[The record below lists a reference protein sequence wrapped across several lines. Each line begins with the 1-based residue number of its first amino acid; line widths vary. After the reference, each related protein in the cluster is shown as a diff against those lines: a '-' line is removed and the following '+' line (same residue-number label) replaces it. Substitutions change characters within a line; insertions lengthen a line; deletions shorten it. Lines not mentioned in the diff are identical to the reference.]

1 MIAFTVPL
9 WLDRNFG
16 KSKHKTQI
24 SHATV
29 TRISNEFDDDGLT
42 PVFSSLSHF
51 QRQCLYLQAVGEW
64 FAGCRSSG
72 VELLVAAMHQSFCF
86 VKQSYRA

>member
-1 MIAFTVPL
+1 M
-9 WLDRNFG
+9 
-16 KSKHKTQI
+16 SKRKTQI
-24 SHATV
+24 SHAKV

-51 QRQCLYLQAVGEW
+51 KRQCLCLQAVGEW